1 MARSTALTKAKGA
14 VASAR
19 KAAARARKEKKEAS
33 GVPGSLKRL
42 PFTIGGGALV
52 GGVRKAG
59 FRDVMGAPSD
69 ILLAASLGTAGA
81 ALGQPALVD
90 MAGGA
95 AAVAAARYTEQA
107 LGSFM
112 AEKDDNKGDGE

>member
-1 MARSTALTKAKGA
+1 MARSTALSKAQA
-14 VASAR
+14 TTALAR
-19 KAAARARKEKKEAS
+19 KAAAKARKDAKEAS
-33 GVPGSLKRL
+33 GMPGSLKRL

-69 ILLAASLGTAGA
+69 IVLAVSLGTAGA
-81 ALGQPALVD
+81 VLGQPALVD
-90 MAGGA
+90 LAGGA

-112 AEKDDNKGDGE
+112 PSKDKAE